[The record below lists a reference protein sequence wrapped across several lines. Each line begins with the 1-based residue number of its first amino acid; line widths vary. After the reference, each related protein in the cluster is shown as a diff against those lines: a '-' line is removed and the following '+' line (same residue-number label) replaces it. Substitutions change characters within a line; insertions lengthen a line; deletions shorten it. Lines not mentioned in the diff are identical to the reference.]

1 MSFRAT
7 RRALRP
13 LALAGAVGVAVALV
27 GCSAG
32 GGAGA
37 EEAAL
42 GSEQNPVQL
51 GVVGASDPYWAV
63 YEEAAEAEGI
73 FLDVVDFT
81 DYNQPNPALSEGELD
96 INQFQHIIYL
106 ADYNTNAG
114 DDLQPI
120 GSTAIYPIGL
130 YSDKYESV
138 DEIQDGETVIVPND
152 DTNQAR
158 GLLVLQSAG
167 LIALQDGGSPYSTV
181 ADVIAEESRV
191 EVQAVDAALTATSL
205 PDVAAAIINND
216 FITDAGIDPEDAI
229 AQDDPT
235 DPAAQPYIN
244 IFATTA
250 ENVDDEV
257 LNRLVELYQTNEEVQ
272 AGALEASG
280 GTGVFV
286 QTPKAEL
293 QAALE
298 AVEAELQG

>member
-32 GGAGA
+32 AGAGA

-42 GSEQNPVQL
+42 GSEENPVQL

-106 ADYNTNAG
+106 ADYNVNAG

-216 FITDAGIDPEDAI
+216 FITDAGLDPEDAI

-293 QAALE
+293 QSALE

>member
-32 GGAGA
+32 AGAGA

-42 GSEQNPVQL
+42 GSEENPVQL

-293 QAALE
+293 QSALE